1 VPPGLPTHAEAVAA
15 AKAQKAPTAAA
26 AAAPHKQQQQLRS
39 PQRAATPNGP
49 SSAAAAA
56 RASSS
61 SSSASAAAVQRDY
74 FAAADAAQYAQEVGG
89 GAEGEALL
97 DDELRQLRLRLR
109 TAKRQGAPLA
119 KRRQEVRCACYLLA
133 CLLAFSISDECSV
146 DCVHAATAL

>member
-1 VPPGLPTHAEAVAA
+1 VVPPGLPSHAEAVAA

-26 AAAPHKQQQQLRS
+26 AQKQQQLRS

-61 SSSASAAAVQRDY
+61 SSSSAARDY
-74 FAAADAAQYAQEVGG
+74 FAGADAAQYAQEVGG
-89 GAEGEALL
+89 VAEGEAQF

-119 KRRQEVRCACYLLA
+119 KRRQEVRRASV
-133 CLLAFSISDECSV
+133 CLLLRLC
-146 DCVHAATAL
+146 

>member
-1 VPPGLPTHAEAVAA
+1 VPPGLPSHAEAVAA

-26 AAAPHKQQQQLRS
+26 ASQKQQQLRS

-61 SSSASAAAVQRDY
+61 SSSSSAARDY
-74 FAAADAAQYAQEVGG
+74 FAGADAAQYAQEVGG
-89 GAEGEALL
+89 GAEGEAQF

-119 KRRQEVRCACYLLA
+119 KRRQEVRCARC
-133 CLLAFSISDECSV
+133 CLLLRLCW
-146 DCVHAATAL
+146 L

>member
-1 VPPGLPTHAEAVAA
+1 MHTMTACCATAAQEFDPNFDRLELYIKHHVLVVPPGLPSHAEAVAA

-26 AAAPHKQQQQLRS
+26 AQKQHS

-49 SSAAAAA
+49 SAAAAAA

-61 SSSASAAAVQRDY
+61 SSSAAAVQRDY

-109 TAKRQGAPLA
+109 TAKRQGVPLA
-119 KRRQEVRCACYLLA
+119 KRRQEVHCA
-133 CLLAFSISDECSV
+133 SV
-146 DCVHAATAL
+146 C